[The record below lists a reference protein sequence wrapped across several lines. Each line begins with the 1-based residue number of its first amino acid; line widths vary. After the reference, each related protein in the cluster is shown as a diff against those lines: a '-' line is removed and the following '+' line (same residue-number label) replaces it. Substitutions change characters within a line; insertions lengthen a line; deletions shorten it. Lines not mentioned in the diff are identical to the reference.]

1 MQAQISNSRPRR
13 LAAGA
18 IWTAAGIFY
27 LVAEIVVAQRFAPPY
42 SFAWNFIS
50 DLGVTDC
57 GVVIAGR
64 QLCSPL
70 HGLMNAAFIIEGIA
84 FLVGALLL
92 LKQLSS
98 KKQGF
103 LCCAAAFAA
112 GMTLVGLFPG
122 SFDQLKNGTG
132 IFHVLGGVL
141 GIFGGNVAL
150 LLSPIAKD
158 LHAPSAIRAFSKIA
172 PVLGLAAA
180 VILLIAQ
187 IKQTVFIFPPG
198 IWERIGVDAIVLWE
212 IVLGVWLL
220 ATSRAHSMS
229 PLSNA

>member
-1 MQAQISNSRPRR
+1 MQAQIGNPRPPRA
-13 LAAGA
+13 AAGA
-18 IWTAAGIFY
+18 VWTAAGVFY
-27 LVAEIVVAQRFAPPY
+27 LLAEIVAARRFAPPY

-70 HGLMNAAFIIEGIA
+70 HGLMNAAFITQGIA
-84 FLVGALLL
+84 FLAGALLL
-92 LKQLSS
+92 LRQLSS

-103 LCCAAAFAA
+103 IYCCVAFAA

-141 GIFGGNVAL
+141 GIFGGNIAL

-180 VILLIAQ
+180 IILLIAQ
-187 IKQTVFIFPPG
+187 IKQTVFVFPPG
-198 IWERIGVDAIVLWE
+198 IWERIGVDAIVLWQ
-212 IVLGVWLL
+212 IVLGAWLL
-220 ATSRAHSMS
+220 ATSRRYSQAH
-229 PLSNA
+229 

>member
-1 MQAQISNSRPRR
+1 MQAQIGNPRSQH
-13 LAAGA
+13 LAAGV

-27 LVAEIVVAQRFAPPY
+27 LLAEIVAAQRFAPPY

-70 HGLMNAAFIIEGIA
+70 HGLMNAAFITQGIA
-84 FLVGALLL
+84 FFAGALLL

-98 KKQGF
+98 KKYGF
-103 LCCAAAFAA
+103 IVCCGAFAA

-132 IFHVLGGVL
+132 IFHLLGGVL
-141 GIFGGNVAL
+141 GIFGGNIAL

-158 LHAPSAIRAFSKIA
+158 LRAPSAIRAFCKIA

-187 IKQTVFIFPPG
+187 IKQTVFLFPPG

-220 ATSRAHSMS
+220 ATRRSYSQAR
-229 PLSNA
+229 

>member
-1 MQAQISNSRPRR
+1 MHAPIGGLGRPQQR
-13 LAAGA
+13 AAGA
-18 IWTAAGIFY
+18 IWIAAGVFY
-27 LVAEIVVAQRFAPPY
+27 LVVEILAAQRFAPPY

-70 HGLMNAAFIIEGIA
+70 HGLMNAAFVTEGIA
-84 FLVGALLL
+84 FLAAALLL

-98 KKQGF
+98 KKRGF
-103 LCCAAAFAA
+103 ILCAAAFAV

-132 IFHVLGGVL
+132 IFHLLGGAL
-141 GIFGGNVAL
+141 GLFGGNIAL

-158 LHAPSAIRAFSKIA
+158 LHAPTAIRAFSKIA
-172 PVLGLAAA
+172 PVLGLLAA

-187 IKQTVFIFPPG
+187 LKQTVFLFPPG
-198 IWERIGVDAIVLWE
+198 IWERIGVDAIVLWQ
-212 IVLGVWLL
+212 IVLGGWLL
-220 ATSRAHSMS
+220 ATSRG
-229 PLSNA
+229 

>member
-1 MQAQISNSRPRR
+1 MHAQIGNPRPQR

-18 IWTAAGIFY
+18 IWIAAGVFY
-27 LVAEIVVAQRFAPPY
+27 LVAEILVAQRFAPPY
-42 SFAWNFIS
+42 SFGWNYIS
-50 DLGVTDC
+50 DLGVIDC

-70 HGLMNAAFIIEGIA
+70 HGLMNAAFITEGIA
-84 FLVGALLL
+84 FLAGALLL

-103 LCCAAAFAA
+103 ICCAVAFAV
-112 GMTLVGLFPG
+112 GMTLVALFPG
-122 SFDQLKNGTG
+122 SFDQLKSRTG
-132 IFHVLGGVL
+132 IFHVVGGVL
-141 GIFGGNVAL
+141 GIFGGNFAL

-180 VILLIAQ
+180 VILIIAQ
-187 IKQTVFIFPPG
+187 IKKTVFVFPPG
-198 IWERIGVDAIVLWE
+198 IWERIGLDAIVLWA
-212 IVLGVWLL
+212 IVLGAWLL
-220 ATSRAHSMS
+220 TTRRGDSQA
-229 PLSNA
+229 N

>member
-1 MQAQISNSRPRR
+1 MQAQIGNLRAQR
-13 LAAGA
+13 LAAGV
-18 IWTAAGIFY
+18 IWTTAGIFY
-27 LVAEIVVAQRFAPPY
+27 LLAEIVAAQRFAPPY

-70 HGLMNAAFIIEGIA
+70 HGLMNAAFITQGIA
-84 FLVGALLL
+84 FLAGALLL
-92 LKQLSS
+92 LKRLTS

-103 LCCAAAFAA
+103 IYFCVAFAA

-141 GIFGGNVAL
+141 GIFGGNIAL

-158 LHAPSAIRAFSKIA
+158 LHAPPAIRAFCKIA
-172 PVLGLAAA
+172 PILGLAAA

-187 IKQTVFIFPPG
+187 IKQTVFVVPPG
-198 IWERIGVDAIVLWE
+198 IWERIGVDAIMLWE

-220 ATSRAHSMS
+220 ATSRGYSEA
-229 PLSNA
+229 N

>member
-1 MQAQISNSRPRR
+1 MQAQIGNPWPRR
-13 LAAGA
+13 RAAGA
-18 IWTAAGIFY
+18 VWTAAGVFY
-27 LVAEIVVAQRFAPPY
+27 LLAEIVAAQRFAPPY

-70 HGLMNAAFIIEGIA
+70 HGLMNAAFITQGIA
-84 FLVGALLL
+84 FLAGALLL

-103 LCCAAAFAA
+103 IYCCVAFAA

-141 GIFGGNVAL
+141 GIFGGNSAL

-187 IKQTVFIFPPG
+187 IKRTVFVFPPG
-198 IWERIGVDAIVLWE
+198 IWERIGVDAIVLWQL
-212 IVLGVWLL
+212 VLGAWLL
-220 ATSRAHSMS
+220 ATSPKNSDG
-229 PLSNA
+229 

>member
-1 MQAQISNSRPRR
+1 MRAPIGDPQAQR

-18 IWTAAGIFY
+18 IWISAGGFY
-27 LVAEIVVAQRFAPPY
+27 VVAEILAAQRFAPPY

-57 GVVIAGR
+57 GVIIAGR

-70 HGLMNAAFIIEGIA
+70 HGLMNAAFITEGIA
-84 FLVGALLL
+84 FLIGALLL

-98 KKQGF
+98 KKLGF
-103 LCCAAAFAA
+103 ICCAAAFAA

-132 IFHVLGGVL
+132 IFHVLGGAL
-141 GIFGGNVAL
+141 GLFGGNFAL
-150 LLSPIAKD
+150 LLSPLAKD
-158 LHAPSAIRAFSKIA
+158 FRAPSAIRTFSKLA
-172 PVLGLAAA
+172 PIIGLAAT

-187 IKQTVFIFPPG
+187 LKQTVFIFAPG
-198 IWERIGVDAIVLWE
+198 IWERIGVDAIVLWQ
-212 IVLGVWLL
+212 IVLGAWFWQRVNQGQ
-220 ATSRAHSMS
+220 S
-229 PLSNA
+229 PSA

>member
-1 MQAQISNSRPRR
+1 MHAPIDGPRPQR

-18 IWTAAGIFY
+18 IWAAAGIFY
-27 LVAEIVVAQRFAPPY
+27 LVAEILAAQRFAPPY

-70 HGLMNAAFIIEGIA
+70 HGLMNAAFITDGLALLI
-84 FLVGALLL
+84 GALLL
-92 LKQLSS
+92 SKQLTNKTRSFIGCS
-98 KKQGF
+98 I
-103 LCCAAAFAA
+103 AFAV

-132 IFHVLGGVL
+132 IFHVLGGAL
-141 GIFGGNVAL
+141 GIFGGNFAL
-150 LLSPIAKD
+150 LLSPVAKD
-158 LHAPSAIRAFSKIA
+158 FHALSAIRAFSKIA

-187 IKQTVFIFPPG
+187 IKQTVLVFPPG
-198 IWERIGVDAIVLWE
+198 IWERIGVDAIVLWQ
-212 IVLGVWLL
+212 IVLGVWLIL
-220 ATSRAHSMS
+220 KRRA
-229 PLSNA
+229 PLR

>member
-1 MQAQISNSRPRR
+1 MHAQVGDPRPQR

-18 IWTAAGIFY
+18 IWIAAGVFY
-27 LVAEIVVAQRFAPPY
+27 LLAEIVAAQRFAPPY

-57 GVVIAGR
+57 GIVIAGR

-70 HGLMNAAFIIEGIA
+70 HGLMNAAFIMEGISLLA
-84 FLVGALLL
+84 GALLL
-92 LKQLSS
+92 LKPLSS
-98 KKQGF
+98 KKHGF
-103 LCCAAAFAA
+103 IYCAGAFAA

-141 GIFGGNVAL
+141 GIFGGNIAL
-150 LLSPIAKD
+150 LLSPIAED

-187 IKQTVFIFPPG
+187 IKQTVFVFPPG

-212 IVLGVWLL
+212 IVLGAWLL
-220 ATSRAHSMS
+220 AICRVSQA
-229 PLSNA
+229 N

>member
-1 MQAQISNSRPRR
+1 MQAQIGNPRPQR
-13 LAAGA
+13 LAAGV

-27 LVAEIVVAQRFAPPY
+27 LLAEILVAQRFAPPY

-70 HGLMNAAFIIEGIA
+70 HGLMNTAFITEGIA
-84 FLVGALLL
+84 FLAGALLL
-92 LKQLSS
+92 QKQLSS
-98 KKQGF
+98 NKQGF
-103 LCCAAAFAA
+103 IYCAVAFAA

-132 IFHVLGGVL
+132 VFHVLGGVL
-141 GIFGGNVAL
+141 GIFGGNLAS

-158 LHAPSAIRAFSKIA
+158 LHAPSKISAFNKLA

-187 IKQTVFIFPPG
+187 IKQVVFIFPPG

-212 IVLGVWLL
+212 IVLGAWSL
-220 ATSRAHSMS
+220 ATSRG
-229 PLSNA
+229 